1 MNKQLSVVV
10 ANTPEREILSSINLQ
25 NDSVITLGNIT
36 NTVMEFVRSG
46 VVRCID
52 GRYYYASQNDPMAL
66 SFSNLISQGS
76 AFSPVNESSQGES

>member
-1 MNKQLSVVV
+1 MNNPLPIVI
-10 ANTPEREILSSINLQ
+10 ANTADRMIFSATPLD

-52 GRYYYASQNDPMAL
+52 GRYHYASQNDPMAL
-66 SFSNLISQGS
+66 SFSNLISQDS
-76 AFSPVNESSQGES
+76 AFSPMDELSHEE

>member
-1 MNKQLSVVV
+1 MNSPLPIVI
-10 ANTPEREILSSINLQ
+10 ANTADRMIFSATPLD

-66 SFSNLISQGS
+66 SFSNLISQDP
-76 AFSPVNESSQGES
+76 AFSPMDELSHEE

>member
-1 MNKQLSVVV
+1 MNNQLSVVV
-10 ANTPEREILSSINLQ
+10 ANTPEREILSSTNLQ

-66 SFSNLISQGS
+66 SFSNLVSQDP
-76 AFSPVNESSQGES
+76 AFSPLYESSQGEA